1 VTALHRA
8 KANWKVDYRKIHP
21 VRAFLPIGVRV
32 SADMWEND
40 DDDDHWI
47 HTLQKIKR
55 TRYNSSVRST
65 QCVRTEIK
73 SMPTLTIYEPA
84 PGRTLNALSK

>member
-1 VTALHRA
+1 MTALHRA

-47 HTLQKIKR
+47 HTLQKKGHV
-55 TRYNSSVRST
+55 TT
-65 QCVRTEIK
+65 AQF
-73 SMPTLTIYEPA
+73 
-84 PGRTLNALSK
+84 ALPNPYVPR